1 MNKKLIFSKKYF
13 EDIINVIK
21 YLDHNNLEKLVDI
34 LVRVKKKQR
43 ENFLSWSWWKRRKLF
58 TCCK

>member
-34 LVRVKKKQR
+34 LVRVKKTKG
-43 ENFLSWSWWKRRKLF
+43 EFSFLELVEAQEIVRML
-58 TCCK
+58 